1 MFKNI
6 IRYRHNIF
14 YYIVEI
20 SLTVYVLLNWEKC
33 IKMQFF
39 SHFDGNNILFIVWII
54 IIFLAIYDVEAK
66 GIKFQRH
73 EVEQITQ
80 NFGSI
85 EKDYTLKKI
94 QNKKKQL
101 NLLSQEVKNDGVLN
115 KESDCWWV
123 A

>member
-1 MFKNI
+1 MLKNI

-14 YYIVEI
+14 YYIVEV

-73 EVEQITQ
+73 EAEQITQ

-85 EKDYTLKKI
+85 EKNYTLEKI

-101 NLLSQEVKNDGVLN
+101 NLLSQEVKNDGVPN
-115 KESDCWWV
+115 KESDC
-123 A
+123 